1 MKKLWL
7 GAVVVMIGLGIATLA
22 VAQPGPRHFAFWKS
36 EKMVEKLSLT
46 EEQVTQLE
54 GIDYKFQ
61 KASIDVNARLKSAQL
76 SLDHF
81 LSGEKIKKQKLG
93 VLVEEI
99 AQARGE
105 QTKLLLEKKIAIRG
119 VLSLEQWQ
127 KVEGGR
133 ARMRNRMRNRGRDG
147 DQGRHYRGEGGQKGG
162 PPEKS

>member
-7 GAVVVMIGLGIATLA
+7 GAVVVLVGLGVTTL
-22 VAQPGPRHFAFWKS
+22 VSAQPGPRNFSFWKS

-46 EEQVTQLE
+46 EEQVAKLE
-54 GIDYKFQ
+54 NIDYNFQ

-81 LSGEKIKKQKLG
+81 LSGEKIRKQKLEG
-93 VLVEEI
+93 LVDEL

-105 QTKLLLEKKIAIRG
+105 QTKLLLEKKIAIRR

-127 KVEGGR
+127 KVEQGR
-133 ARMRNRMRNRGRDG
+133 ERLRHRMMNRRKG
-147 DQGRHYRGEGGQKGG
+147 DNQGRHHRGEGGRKGE